1 MEEVDSYS
9 KEHAVRVCREKCV
22 EVSVYVEELDLC
34 VKECVRSIV
43 GGKHSN

>member
-9 KEHAVRVCREKCV
+9 KGHAVRVCREKCL

-43 GGKHSN
+43 GDNHSN